1 MASPDLNI
9 RPPLTRAELEHFASE
24 VSADRSL
31 SLSALWLPIRPT
43 EEETGRAVFGCC
55 FLVMVRSGGFMLVCP
70 ASDRLQEALV
80 ELSSASG
87 VDTVVSTGLVQVCTT
102 RGRVLGEQEALLVDL
117 PWEAAPSFTK
127 ATLLRGPLREAVL
140 IPFTVGG
147 SVGRPTAASAI
158 EAGNTWIG
166 EDMEHGRASDYVT
179 GEDFDV
185 ASAPDSLGG
194 ADGEI
199 PGEGVAELQD
209 RIKALEAELAAS
221 RAPKTTPTIM
231 TAAPKPLAGGTGS
244 PSFFGQQKSQLNA
257 GDWAKLKRVVGSPPA
272 KLGAAEARRVA
283 GAPARAAIAD
293 TFLAEEEKEAGNEL
307 DASLAM
313 VNLDPETGDP
323 FQRLL
328 MSQMQQNTMLMTKLL
343 GNKPN
348 QDPMSNLLAAGG
360 GNESGS
366 SSSGARG
373 CMAREM
379 FMKQIQDLERVAALT
394 RLHALQELG
403 IPPEKEDSSLMRK
416 YFERRVPL
424 ADQKLLAHFACLISE
439 GWALAT
445 ETENLQMLG
454 FLARAAFF
462 VEQTALDGGRL
473 ELSWLLTGFTEPNA
487 QFHFSIKKTPGLKP
501 FSRLI
506 HPLWLSANIAYL
518 RDLDFLENRLAT
530 LGKGKSSVSVSV
542 EQEDNPDPKPKKRP
556 KKPKK
561 GGGKENSETRETV

>member
-1 MASPDLNI
+1 MATIDLN
-9 RPPLTRAELEHFASE
+9 RPPLTRAELERFASE

-31 SLSALWLPIRPT
+31 SLTALWLPLSPT
-43 EEETGRAVFGCC
+43 EEEAGKLVLGCC

-80 ELSSASG
+80 ELSTNLG
-87 VDTVVSTGLVQVCTT
+87 VDSVLSTGLVQVCNT
-102 RGRVLGEQEALLVDL
+102 RGRILGEQEALLVDL
-117 PWEAAPSFTK
+117 PWEAAPFFSK
-127 ATLLRGPLREAVL
+127 ATTLRGSLREAVV
-140 IPFTVGG
+140 ISFSAG
-147 SVGRPTAASAI
+147 STAGRPIASSAI

-179 GEDFDV
+179 GEEFEEDFQPPSPAEEEAEDTG
-185 ASAPDSLGG
+185 PQ
-194 ADGEI
+194 
-199 PGEGVAELQD
+199 VAELQN
-209 RIKALEAELAAS
+209 RIQALEAELAAS
-221 RAPKTTPTIM
+221 RPVSRGPTIIQ
-231 TAAPKPLAGGTGS
+231 ANPKPRAQGAGTV
-244 PSFFGQQKSQLNA
+244 SFYGQQSSQLNA
-257 GDWAKLKRVVGSPPA
+257 EDWAKLKRVVGSPPA
-272 KLGAAEARRVA
+272 KLGAAEARRA
-283 GAPARAAIAD
+283 SGHLGRTATAD
-293 TFLAEEEKEAGNEL
+293 TFLAEEEKEATNEL
-307 DASLAM
+307 EM

-328 MSQMQQNTMLMTKLL
+328 MSQMQQNTLLITKLL
-343 GNKPN
+343 GNKGSV
-348 QDPMSNLLAAGG
+348 DPMSSLLAAGG

-366 SSSGARG
+366 SSSGAKG

-379 FMKQIQDLERVAALT
+379 FMKQIQDFEKVAALT

-403 IPPEKEDSSLMRK
+403 IPSEKEDSSLLRK

-424 ADQKLLAHFACLISE
+424 ADQKLLSHFASLIAE
-439 GWALAT
+439 GWALAF
-445 ETENLQMLG
+445 ETDNVQMQG

-506 HPLWLSANIAYL
+506 HPLWLSANIAFL

-542 EQEDNPDPKPKKRP
+542 DPDDSADPTPKKKP

-561 GGGKENSETRETV
+561 GGGKENSETKEAV